1 MNIENKKKRCAVL
14 ESKMDNFENYSE
26 KNLVRLGDSV
36 SDATETDLASPPLDS
51 ASIYGHMRPIRDI
64 ALQANEELLKPYPSV
79 KVHLWPNFTKATGGL
94 RSREF
99 TILCG
104 ATGTGKTT
112 FLANLSFQLLM
123 QKTKHFV
130 ASVETGATD
139 FVKRVMSAM
148 LEEDVNT
155 GDPLSFERIVEIKQ
169 NWDHLLHTEHLMLS
183 LYDNRISL
191 DSLLRELEIAHG
203 VHGCQV
209 AMLDNLNFFMEMT
222 SEKNAVVEM
231 DRTIHEIIMFC
242 KKIDM
247 HVIMV
252 MHPKKTMNGRVESE
266 FDIKGSSTAV
276 QEAHNVLLFNRTADE
291 DQSRYPSQRFRELK
305 FAKLRRR
312 GNHVGRR
319 IMFENFNTAYIE
331 REML

>member
-1 MNIENKKKRCAVL
+1 
-14 ESKMDNFENYSE
+14 MDNFQEYKSKSIHKPGDTILAYPENE
-26 KNLVRLGDSV
+26 
-36 SDATETDLASPPLDS
+36 ATPPPLNEPGVF
-51 ASIYGHMRPIRDI
+51 GHMRTIRDI
-64 ALQANEELLKPYPSV
+64 AAQAHTELLKPYPST

-94 RSREF
+94 RAREF

-123 QKTKHFV
+123 QKEKHFV

-148 LEEDVNT
+148 LEEDINT
-155 GDPLSFERIVEIKQ
+155 GESLTFEQTCNIKK
-169 NWDHLLHTEHLMLS
+169 NWDHVLHDDKLMLS
-183 LYDNRISL
+183 LYDNRISCDQL
-191 DSLLRELEIAHG
+191 ISELQAAHDF
-203 VHGCQV
+203 HGCKV
-209 AMLDNLNFFMEMT
+209 AMLDNLNFFMEVT
-222 SEKNAVVEM
+222 AEKNQVIEM
-231 DRTIHEIIMFC
+231 DRTVHDLIMFC
-242 KKIDM
+242 KRTDI
-247 HVIMV
+247 HLIMV

-276 QEAHNVLLFNRTADE
+276 QEAHNVLLFNRTGDE
-291 DQSRYPSQRFRELK
+291 DQSRYPMQSFRELK

-319 IMFENFNTAYIE
+319 IMFENFGTCYVE